1 MNVKKKFISFSRS
14 FCILCLCVVIGFA
27 VSLQGF
33 CLSTVKTVVSCTAVA
48 TPGTLTEGGYS
59 ATQQRSYA
67 IKNIKSNY
75 LDVDFWTHELNNIPK
90 FDVDKTYKCSF
101 KYDIVCNSATNFL
114 NVNSCYVDVIFDE
127 ATDDKI
133 RVYPSKYDHNDS
145 YGYRLYF
152 DFSINPGTYSLQFLN
167 LHFSFSRN
175 MSTLNTN
182 HAISPLTFTIA
193 TGSDKVIEQFGSNYS
208 KPNTSDIDK
217 YNNAESQLYNGVES
231 SLDNI
236 TSQWNNIGGSLLQYQ
251 GAFLSVG
258 KFFNNLTNIGW
269 VKVVLVLSVAI
280 GMFAL
285 LLGAVLDYAKGTQ
298 IRNERENWKAETR
311 KYRESMKNRRGRG
324 K

>member
-1 MNVKKKFISFSRS
+1 MNVKKKFILFSRRL
-14 FCILCLCVVIGFA
+14 FILSLCFVIGLA

-33 CLSTVKTVVSCTAVA
+33 CLSTVKTVVSCTVVS
-48 TPGTLTEGGYS
+48 TPGTLTDGGFS
-59 ATQQRSYA
+59 PTQQRSYS
-67 IKNIKSNY
+67 IKNINANY
-75 LDVDFWTHELNNIPK
+75 LDVDIWTHELNNIPR
-90 FDVDKTYKCSF
+90 FDVDKTYSCSF
-101 KYDIVCNSATNFL
+101 KYDIVCRSATNFL
-114 NVNSCYVDVIFDE
+114 NVSGCYADVIFDE
-127 ATDDKI
+127 ATNDKI
-133 RVYPSKYDHNDS
+133 RVYPSKYDHNDA

-152 DFSINPGTYSLQFLN
+152 NFNINPGTYSFQFLN
-167 LHFSFSRN
+167 LHFSFNSN
-175 MSTLNTN
+175 MSTKTTN

-208 KPNTSDIDK
+208 KPNTSDIDN

-285 LLGAVLDYAKGTQ
+285 LLGAVNSVFK
-298 IRNERENWKAETR
+298 
-311 KYRESMKNRRGRG
+311 GRG
-324 K
+324 D